1 MGYKMG
7 FILSL
12 IFIVQLFVIAGDVM
26 SIQVIYTN
34 LDAVSVT
41 AGQAI
46 SKYGEITDSVVL
58 LVENQAHA
66 HIEALT
72 SQTPSFGSIYE
83 YRIYTSYTPYVISSE
98 PMEICISRS
107 VIIGYQS

>member
-1 MGYKMG
+1 MGYKVG

-12 IFIVQLFVIAGDVM
+12 IFIVQLFIVAGDIV

-46 SKYGEITDSVVL
+46 SKYGEITDSVTL
-58 LVENQAHA
+58 LVENQAKA
-66 HIEALT
+66 NIEALT
-72 SQTPSFGSIYE
+72 VETPAFGSLFE
-83 YRIYTSYTPYVISSE
+83 YRIYTSYQPHLISTE
-98 PMEICISRS
+98 PIEISITRS
-107 VIIGYQS
+107 VVVGYVS